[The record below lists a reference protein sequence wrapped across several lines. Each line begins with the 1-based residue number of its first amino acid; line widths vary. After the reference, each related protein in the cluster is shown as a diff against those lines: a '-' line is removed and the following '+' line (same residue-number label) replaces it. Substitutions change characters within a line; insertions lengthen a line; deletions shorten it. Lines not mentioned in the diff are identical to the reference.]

1 MIWWAENSAGESSF
15 LTDGINKRLFS
26 GIYKNMS
33 IIFHKSGNHI
43 RFLGARVGGKPV
55 DWTLLILRSIAR
67 MEARRA
73 ARSGN
78 ALCAS
83 WVKF

>member
-1 MIWWAENSAGESSF
+1 M
-15 LTDGINKRLFS
+15 D

-33 IIFHKSGNHI
+33 IILRKSGNHI
-43 RFLGARVGGKPV
+43 SSLRARVGGKPV
-55 DWTLLILRSIAR
+55 DWTLLILRSSAR
-67 MEARRA
+67 MGARRA
-73 ARSGN
+73 PRSDN